1 MERIALVKVDWLTA
15 PDSGR
20 EDMAQPLR
28 WVVRFPRPQRQELE
42 RLATQA
48 NFLGLACFNA
58 SMPGA

>member
-1 MERIALVKVDWLTA
+1 
-15 PDSGR
+15 
-20 EDMAQPLR
+20 MAQPLR